1 MKRRPMRRVWKTIR
15 VSRPFQ
21 IVLGRTLAGYLR
33 LVWNTSKLTVEPADL
48 YDRVDREI
56 PFILTFWH
64 GQHFLM
70 PFVMKPHHEGKVM
83 ISRHADAD
91 INAIT
96 AEAFGVGTIRGS
108 GAHGRDFLRKGGISA
123 TKMAIDTL
131 RAGVNVAMTA
141 DVPKISR
148 VAGLGVVTVARYSR
162 RPIFPIAI
170 ATRNRVLAN
179 SWDRASVHLPFGPA
193 AMVVGEGIH
202 VDADAGE
209 AALDAA
215 RRLVQT
221 RLDEVTARAEEIVGR
236 PPGSIADGV

>member
-1 MKRRPMRRVWKTIR
+1 MRRVWKTVR

-21 IVLGRTLAGYLR
+21 VALGRTLASYLR
-33 LVWNTSKLTVEPADL
+33 LVWNTSSLTIEPGDL

-91 INAIT
+91 INAIA

-123 TKMAIDTL
+123 TKLAIDTL
-131 RAGVNVAMTA
+131 KSGVNVAMTA

-148 VAGLGVVTVARYSR
+148 IAGLGVVTVAKYSG

-170 ATRNRVLAN
+170 ATRNRRLAK
-179 SWDRASVHLPFGPA
+179 SWDRASIHLPFGPA
-193 AMVVGEGIH
+193 AMVVGDGIQ
-202 VDADAGE
+202 VAADADD
-209 AALDAA
+209 AALDRA
-215 RRLVQT
+215 RLLVQE
-221 RLDEVTARAEEIVGR
+221 RLNKITARAEELVGR
-236 PPGSIADGV
+236 PPAREPA

>member
-1 MKRRPMRRVWKTIR
+1 MRKVWRNLRAARPI
-15 VSRPFQ
+15 Q
-21 IVLGRTLAGYLR
+21 IGLGYTLAAYLK
-33 LVWNTSKLTVEPADL
+33 LVWNTSRLTIEPPDL
-48 YDRVDREI
+48 YDRVDAEI

-96 AEAFGVGTIRGS
+96 AEVFGVGTIRGS

-131 RAGVNVAMTA
+131 KSGVNVAMTA

-148 VAGLGVVTVARYSR
+148 VAGFGVVSVARYSG
-162 RPIFPIAI
+162 RPIYPIAI
-170 ATRNRVLAN
+170 ATRNRLVAN
-179 SWDRASVHLPFGPA
+179 SWDRASIHLPFGPA
-193 AMVVGEGIH
+193 AMVVGDGIH
-202 VDADAGE
+202 VAADADD
-209 AALDAA
+209 AALEAA

-221 RLDEVTARAEEIVGR
+221 RLDTVTARAEELVGR
-236 PPGSIADGV
+236 KDAGSGRNGV

>member
-1 MKRRPMRRVWKTIR
+1 MRRVWKKLR

-21 IVLGRTLAGYLR
+21 VALGRTLAGYLR
-33 LVWNTSKLTVEPADL
+33 LVWNTSRLTFEPADL

-70 PFVMKPHHEGKVM
+70 PFVMKPHHRAKVM

-91 INAIT
+91 INAVT

-123 TKMAIDTL
+123 TKLAIDTL
-131 RAGVNVAMTA
+131 RSGVNVAMTA

-148 VAGLGVVTVARYSR
+148 VAGLGVVTVAKYAG
-162 RPIFPIAI
+162 RPIYPIAI
-170 ATRNRVLAN
+170 ATRNRVLAR
-179 SWDRASVHLPFGPA
+179 SWDRASIHLPFGPA

-202 VDADAGE
+202 VAAGADD

-215 RRLVQT
+215 RRLVQE
-221 RLDEVTARAEEIVGR
+221 RLEAATARAEELVGR
-236 PPGSIADGV
+236 GPAGSGRDGA

>member
-1 MKRRPMRRVWKTIR
+1 MRKVWKKVR

-21 IVLGRTLAGYLR
+21 VALGNTLAAYLR
-33 LVWNTSKLTVEPADL
+33 LVWNTSRLTIEPADL

-70 PFVMKPHHEGKVM
+70 PFVMKPHHRGKVM

-108 GAHGRDFLRKGGISA
+108 GAHGRDFIRKGGISA
-123 TKMAIDTL
+123 TKLAIDTL
-131 RAGVNVAMTA
+131 KSGVNVAMTA

-148 VAGLGVVTVARYSR
+148 VAGLGVVTVAKYSG

-179 SWDRASVHLPFGPA
+179 SWDRAAIHLPFGPS
-193 AMVVGEGIH
+193 AMVVGEG
-202 VDADAGE
+202 VYVASDADDE
-209 AALDAA
+209 ALDAA
-215 RRLVQT
+215 RRLVQE
-221 RLDEVTARAEEIVGR
+221 RLNAVTARAEEIVGR
-236 PPGSIADGV
+236 PPTARNPDGA

>member
-1 MKRRPMRRVWKTIR
+1 MRKIWKTVR

-21 IVLGRTLAGYLR
+21 IGLGRTLAAYLR
-33 LVWNTSKLTVEPADL
+33 LVWNTSPLILEPTDL
-48 YDRVDREI
+48 YDRVDQEI

-70 PFVMKPHHEGKVM
+70 PFVMKPHHRGKVM

-91 INAIT
+91 INAVT

-123 TKMAIDTL
+123 TKLAIDTL
-131 RAGVNVAMTA
+131 KSGVNVAMTA

-148 VAGLGVVTVARYSR
+148 KAGLGVVTVARYSG
-162 RPIFPIAI
+162 RPIYPIAI
-170 ATRNRVLAN
+170 ATRNRILAN
-179 SWDRASVHLPFGPA
+179 SWDSASIHLPFGPA

-202 VDADAGE
+202 VDANADDATLE
-209 AALDAA
+209 ASRA
-215 RRLVQT
+215 LVQT
-221 RLDEVTARAEEIVGR
+221 RLDAVTARAEELVGR
-236 PPGSIADGV
+236 PQTGGGVDGV

>member
-1 MKRRPMRRVWKTIR
+1 MRRVWKTVR

-21 IVLGRTLAGYLR
+21 VALGRTLASYLR
-33 LVWNTSKLTVEPADL
+33 LVWNTSSLTIEPGDL

-91 INAIT
+91 INAIA

-123 TKMAIDTL
+123 TKLAIDTL
-131 RAGVNVAMTA
+131 KSGVNVAMTA

-148 VAGLGVVTVARYSR
+148 IAGLGVVTVAKYSG

-170 ATRNRVLAN
+170 ATRNRRLAR
-179 SWDRASVHLPFGPA
+179 SWDRASIHLPFGPA
-193 AMVVGEGIH
+193 AMVVGDGIQ
-202 VDADAGE
+202 VAADADD
-209 AALDAA
+209 AALDRA
-215 RRLVQT
+215 RLLVQE
-221 RLDEVTARAEEIVGR
+221 RLNKITARAEELVGR
-236 PPGSIADGV
+236 PPAREPA

>member
-1 MKRRPMRRVWKTIR
+1 MRRVWKTVR

-21 IVLGRTLAGYLR
+21 VALGKTLAGYLR
-33 LVWNTSKLTVEPADL
+33 LVWNTSRVTIEPPEL
-48 YDRVDREI
+48 YDYVDGEV

-70 PFVMKPHHEGKVM
+70 PFVMKPHHKGKVM

-108 GAHGRDFLRKGGISA
+108 GDHGRDFLRKGGISA

-131 RAGVNVAMTA
+131 KAGVNVAMTA

-148 VAGLGVVTVARYSR
+148 IAGHGVVTVARYSG

-170 ATRNRVLAN
+170 ATRNRMLAK
-179 SWDRASVHLPFGPA
+179 SWDRASIHLPFGPL

-202 VDADAGE
+202 VAADADN

-215 RRLVQT
+215 RQLVQT

-236 PPGSIADGV
+236 PRGSIADGV

>member
-1 MKRRPMRRVWKTIR
+1 MRRAWKKLR

-21 IVLGRTLAGYLR
+21 VALGRTLASYLR
-33 LVWNTSKLTVEPADL
+33 LVWNTSSLTIEPGDL
-48 YDRVDREI
+48 YARVDREI

-108 GAHGRDFLRKGGISA
+108 GAHGRDFIRKGGISA
-123 TKMAIDTL
+123 TKLAIDTL
-131 RAGVNVAMTA
+131 KSGVNVAMTA

-148 VAGLGVVTVARYSR
+148 IAGLGVVTVAKYSG

-179 SWDRASVHLPFGPA
+179 SWDRASIHLPFGPA
-193 AMVVGEGIH
+193 AMVVGDGVH
-202 VDADAGE
+202 VAGDADD

-215 RRLVQT
+215 RKLVQE
-221 RLDEVTARAEEIVGR
+221 RLNAVTARAEEIVGR
-236 PPGSIADGV
+236 PPAKRAGDGA

>member
-1 MKRRPMRRVWKTIR
+1 MRRVWKAVR

-21 IVLGRTLAGYLR
+21 LALGRTLAGYLR
-33 LVWNTSKLTVEPADL
+33 LVWNTSRLTIEPANL
-48 YDRVDREI
+48 YDEVDREI

-70 PFVMKPHHEGKVM
+70 PFVMKPHHKGKVM

-91 INAIT
+91 INAVT

-123 TKMAIDTL
+123 TKLAIDTL
-131 RAGVNVAMTA
+131 KAGINVAMTA

-148 VAGLGVVTVARYSR
+148 VAGLGVVTLARYSG
-162 RPIFPIAI
+162 RPIYPIAI
-170 ATRNRVLAN
+170 ATRNRVLAK
-179 SWDRASVHLPFGPA
+179 SWDRASIHLPFGPL
-193 AMVVGEGIH
+193 AMVVGEGIR
-202 VDADAGE
+202 VDPDADA

-215 RRLVQT
+215 RQLVEARLNQ
-221 RLDEVTARAEEIVGR
+221 VTARAEELVGR
-236 PPGSIADGV
+236 PPGSVLHGG

>member
-1 MKRRPMRRVWKTIR
+1 MRRIWKTVR

-21 IVLGRTLAGYLR
+21 VALGRTLASYLR
-33 LVWNTSKLTVEPADL
+33 LVWNTSSLTIEPADL
-48 YDRVDREI
+48 YDRVDAEI

-70 PFVMKPHHEGKVM
+70 PFVMKPHHQGKVM

-91 INAIT
+91 INAVT

-131 RAGVNVAMTA
+131 KAGINVAMTA

-148 VAGLGVVTVARYSR
+148 VAGLGVVTVARYSG

-170 ATRNRVLAN
+170 ATRKQKVAN
-179 SWDRASVHLPFGPA
+179 SWDRASIHLPFGPA
-193 AMVVGEGIH
+193 AMVVGEGIR
-202 VDADAGE
+202 VAEDADDAALE
-209 AALDAA
+209 AA
-215 RRLVQT
+215 RGLVQT
-221 RLDEVTARAEEIVGR
+221 RLDAVTARAEELVGR
-236 PPGSIADGV
+236 EPSRSRRDGA

>member
-1 MKRRPMRRVWKTIR
+1 MRRVWKTVR

-21 IVLGRTLAGYLR
+21 VALGRTLASYLR
-33 LVWNTSKLTVEPADL
+33 LVWNTSSLTIEPPDL

-70 PFVMKPHHEGKVM
+70 PFVMKPHHEAKVM

-108 GAHGRDFLRKGGISA
+108 GAHGRDFIRKGGISA
-123 TKMAIDTL
+123 TKLAIDTL
-131 RAGVNVAMTA
+131 KSGVNVAMTA

-148 VAGLGVVTVARYSR
+148 VAGLGVVTVAKYSG

-170 ATRNRVLAN
+170 ATRNRRLAK
-179 SWDRASVHLPFGPA
+179 SWDRASIHLPFGPA
-193 AMVVGEGIH
+193 AMVVGDGVH
-202 VDADAGE
+202 VAADADD

-215 RRLVQT
+215 RLVVQERLNKIT
-221 RLDEVTARAEEIVGR
+221 ERAEELVGR
-236 PPGSIADGV
+236 PPARERA

>member
-1 MKRRPMRRVWKTIR
+1 MRRVWKTVR

-21 IVLGRTLAGYLR
+21 VALGRTLASYLR
-33 LVWNTSKLTVEPADL
+33 LVWNTSSLTIEPDDL

-91 INAIT
+91 INAIA

-123 TKMAIDTL
+123 TKLAIDTL
-131 RAGVNVAMTA
+131 KSGVNVAMTA

-148 VAGLGVVTVARYSR
+148 IAGLGVVTVAKYSG

-170 ATRNRVLAN
+170 ATRNRRLAK
-179 SWDRASVHLPFGPA
+179 SWDRASIHLPFGPA
-193 AMVVGEGIH
+193 AMVVGDGIQ
-202 VDADAGE
+202 VAADADD
-209 AALDAA
+209 AALDRA
-215 RRLVQT
+215 RLLVQE
-221 RLDEVTARAEEIVGR
+221 RLNKITARAEELVGR
-236 PPGSIADGV
+236 PPAREPA

>member
-1 MKRRPMRRVWKTIR
+1 MRRVWKTVR

-21 IVLGRTLAGYLR
+21 VALGRTLASYLR
-33 LVWNTSKLTVEPADL
+33 LVWNTSSLTIEPPDL

-70 PFVMKPHHEGKVM
+70 PFVMKPHHEAKVM

-108 GAHGRDFLRKGGISA
+108 GAHGRDFIRKGGISA
-123 TKMAIDTL
+123 TKLAIDTL

-148 VAGLGVVTVARYSR
+148 VAGLGVVTVAKYSG

-170 ATRNRVLAN
+170 ATRNRRLAK
-179 SWDRASVHLPFGPA
+179 SWDRASIHLPFGPA
-193 AMVVGEGIH
+193 AMVVGDGVH
-202 VDADAGE
+202 VAADADD

-215 RRLVQT
+215 RLVVQERLNKIT
-221 RLDEVTARAEEIVGR
+221 ERAEELVGR
-236 PPGSIADGV
+236 PPARERA

>member
-1 MKRRPMRRVWKTIR
+1 MRRIWKTVR

-21 IVLGRTLAGYLR
+21 VALGRTLASYLR
-33 LVWNTSKLTVEPADL
+33 LVWNTSSLTIEPANL
-48 YDRVDREI
+48 YDRVDAEI

-70 PFVMKPHHEGKVM
+70 PFVMKPHHRSKVM

-91 INAIT
+91 INAVT
-96 AEAFGVGTIRGS
+96 AETFGVGTIRGS

-123 TKMAIDTL
+123 TKLAIDTL
-131 RAGVNVAMTA
+131 KSGVNVAMTA

-148 VAGLGVVTVARYSR
+148 VAGLGVVTVARYSG

-170 ATRNRVLAN
+170 ATRNQMVAK
-179 SWDRASVHLPFGPA
+179 SWDRASIHLPFGPV

-202 VDADAGE
+202 VAAEADD

-215 RRLVQT
+215 RHLVQT
-221 RLDEVTARAEEIVGR
+221 RLDAVTARAEELVGR
-236 PPGSIADGV
+236 TPGRSRGDGA

>member
-1 MKRRPMRRVWKTIR
+1 MRRVWKTVR

-21 IVLGRTLAGYLR
+21 VALGRTLASYLR
-33 LVWNTSKLTVEPADL
+33 LVWNTSSLTIEPADL

-91 INAIT
+91 INAIA

-123 TKMAIDTL
+123 TKLAIDTL
-131 RAGVNVAMTA
+131 KSGVNVAMTA

-148 VAGLGVVTVARYSR
+148 IAGLGVVTVAKYSG

-170 ATRNRVLAN
+170 ATRNRRLAK
-179 SWDRASVHLPFGPA
+179 SWDRASIHLPFGPA
-193 AMVVGEGIH
+193 AMVVGDGIQ
-202 VDADAGE
+202 VAADADD
-209 AALDAA
+209 AALDQA
-215 RRLVQT
+215 RLLVQE
-221 RLDEVTARAEEIVGR
+221 RLNKITARAEELVGR
-236 PPGSIADGV
+236 PPAREPA

>member
-1 MKRRPMRRVWKTIR
+1 MRRVWKTVR

-21 IVLGRTLAGYLR
+21 VALGRTLASYLR
-33 LVWNTSKLTVEPADL
+33 LVWNTSSLTIEPADL

-91 INAIT
+91 INAIA

-123 TKMAIDTL
+123 TKLAIDTL
-131 RAGVNVAMTA
+131 KSGVNVAMTA

-148 VAGLGVVTVARYSR
+148 IAGLGVVTVAKYSG

-170 ATRNRVLAN
+170 ATRNRRLAK
-179 SWDRASVHLPFGPA
+179 SWDRASIHLPFGPA
-193 AMVVGEGIH
+193 AMVVGDGIQ
-202 VDADAGE
+202 VAADADD
-209 AALDAA
+209 AALDQA
-215 RRLVQT
+215 RLLVQE
-221 RLDEVTARAEEIVGR
+221 RLNKITERAEELVGR
-236 PPGSIADGV
+236 PPAREPA

>member
-1 MKRRPMRRVWKTIR
+1 MRRVWKTVR

-21 IVLGRTLAGYLR
+21 VALGRTLASYLR
-33 LVWNTSKLTVEPADL
+33 LVWNTSSLTIEPPDL

-70 PFVMKPHHEGKVM
+70 PFVMKPHHEAKVM

-108 GAHGRDFLRKGGISA
+108 GAHGRDFIRKGGISA
-123 TKMAIDTL
+123 TKLAIDTL

-148 VAGLGVVTVARYSR
+148 VAGLGVVTVAKYSG

-170 ATRNRVLAN
+170 ATRNRRLAK
-179 SWDRASVHLPFGPA
+179 SWDRASIHLPFGPA
-193 AMVVGEGIH
+193 AMVVGDGVH
-202 VDADAGE
+202 VAPDADDAM
-209 AALDAA
+209 LDAA
-215 RRLVQT
+215 RLVVQERLNK
-221 RLDEVTARAEEIVGR
+221 VTERAEELVGR
-236 PPGSIADGV
+236 PPAREQA

>member
-1 MKRRPMRRVWKTIR
+1 MRRVWKTVR

-21 IVLGRTLAGYLR
+21 VALGRTLASYLR
-33 LVWNTSKLTVEPADL
+33 LVWNTSSLTIEPADL
-48 YDRVDREI
+48 YDRVDSEI

-91 INAIT
+91 INAIA

-123 TKMAIDTL
+123 TKLAIDTL
-131 RAGVNVAMTA
+131 KSGVNVAMTA

-148 VAGLGVVTVARYSR
+148 IAGLGVVTVAKYSG

-170 ATRNRVLAN
+170 ATRNRRLAK
-179 SWDRASVHLPFGPA
+179 SWDRASIHLPFGPA
-193 AMVVGEGIH
+193 AMVVGDGIQ
-202 VDADAGE
+202 VAADADD
-209 AALDAA
+209 AALDQA
-215 RRLVQT
+215 RLLVQE
-221 RLDEVTARAEEIVGR
+221 RLNKITERAEELVGR
-236 PPGSIADGV
+236 PPAREPA

>member
-1 MKRRPMRRVWKTIR
+1 MRRVWKTVR

-21 IVLGRTLAGYLR
+21 VALGKTLAGYLR
-33 LVWNTSKLTVEPADL
+33 LVWNTSRVTIEPADL

-70 PFVMKPHHEGKVM
+70 PFVMKPHHKGKVM

-108 GAHGRDFLRKGGISA
+108 GDHGRDFLRKGGISA

-131 RAGVNVAMTA
+131 KAGVNVAMTA

-148 VAGLGVVTVARYSR
+148 VAGHGVVTVARYSG

-170 ATRNRVLAN
+170 ATRNRMLAK
-179 SWDRASVHLPFGPA
+179 SWDRASIHLPFGSL

-202 VDADAGE
+202 VADDADN
-209 AALDAA
+209 AALDAT
-215 RRLVQT
+215 RQLVQT
-221 RLDEVTARAEEIVGR
+221 RLDQVTARAEELVGR
-236 PPGSIADGV
+236 PGGSAADGA

>member
-1 MKRRPMRRVWKTIR
+1 MRRVWKTVR

-21 IVLGRTLAGYLR
+21 VALGRTLASYLR
-33 LVWNTSKLTVEPADL
+33 LVWNSSSLTIEPADL

-70 PFVMKPHHEGKVM
+70 PFVMKSHHEGKVM

-91 INAIT
+91 INAIA

-123 TKMAIDTL
+123 TKLAIDTL
-131 RAGVNVAMTA
+131 KSGINVAMTA

-148 VAGLGVVTVARYSR
+148 IAGFGVVTVAKYSG

-170 ATRNRVLAN
+170 ATRNRRLAK
-179 SWDRASVHLPFGPA
+179 SWDRASIHLPFGPA
-193 AMVVGEGIH
+193 AMVVGDG
-202 VDADAGE
+202 VQVSADADD
-209 AALDAA
+209 AALDRA
-215 RRLVQT
+215 RLLVQE
-221 RLDEVTARAEEIVGR
+221 RLNKVTERAEELVGR
-236 PPGSIADGV
+236 PPAREPA

>member
-1 MKRRPMRRVWKTIR
+1 MRRVWKTVR

-21 IVLGRTLAGYLR
+21 VALGRTLASYQR
-33 LVWNTSKLTVEPADL
+33 LVWNTSSLTIEPADL

-70 PFVMKPHHEGKVM
+70 PFVMKPHHQGKVM

-91 INAIT
+91 INAIA

-123 TKMAIDTL
+123 TKLAIDTL
-131 RAGVNVAMTA
+131 KSGVNVAMTA

-148 VAGLGVVTVARYSR
+148 IAGLGVVTVAKYSG

-170 ATRNRVLAN
+170 ATRNRRLAK
-179 SWDRASVHLPFGPA
+179 SWDRASIHLPFGPA
-193 AMVVGEGIH
+193 AMVVGDGIQ
-202 VDADAGE
+202 VAADADD
-209 AALDAA
+209 AALDQA
-215 RRLVQT
+215 RLLVQE
-221 RLDEVTARAEEIVGR
+221 RLNKITERAEELVGR
-236 PPGSIADGV
+236 PPAREPA

>member
-1 MKRRPMRRVWKTIR
+1 LKRRPLRRVWKTIR

-21 IVLGRTLAGYLR
+21 VALGRTLAGYLR

-70 PFVMKPHHEGKVM
+70 PFVMKPHHKGKVM

-91 INAIT
+91 INAVT

-108 GAHGRDFLRKGGISA
+108 GDHGRDFLRKGGISA

-131 RAGVNVAMTA
+131 KAGVNVAMTA

-148 VAGLGVVTVARYSR
+148 VAGLGVVTVARYSG
-162 RPIFPIAI
+162 RPIYPIAI
-170 ATRNRVLAN
+170 ATGNRILAK
-179 SWDRASVHLPFGPA
+179 SWDRASIHLPFGPA
-193 AMVVGEGIH
+193 AMVVGEGIF
-202 VDADAGE
+202 VAADADP

-215 RRLVQT
+215 RQLVQT
-221 RLDEVTARAEEIVGR
+221 RLDQAQARAEEIVGR
-236 PPGSIADGV
+236 PRGSDAHGG